1 MRLVC
6 LMVFGCCVAS
16 APALYG
22 QAVAPDG
29 RAADAGFD
37 AESYRKF
44 DATLEFLRQRNA
56 REYAIDTKRGIDEA
70 SFVPIGGIDQWVT
83 IRGQDRSNPVIL
95 FVHGGPGD
103 TTNPYSMPYF
113 AAWEKSFTVVQWDE
127 RGAGKTFGRSGP
139 SVKPT
144 MTLDRMAQDG
154 TELAEYLCKHLG
166 KRKIVVVAHSFGT
179 LIALRMVQARP
190 DLFAAYVGTGQ
201 VADET
206 REYTV
211 AYGALLRKA
220 ESLHNEEAIAEL
232 KAVGL
237 PPYKDGKGYQVQRKW
252 ANRFEHA
259 DEFLASTMA
268 LSLSAPGYT
277 VRDVNDDIDGQSFS
291 GDALVPQARSATMHD
306 LGLKFAV
313 PMFFFEGTED
323 FTTPTALAREYLNA
337 LHAPVKEFVP
347 IPGGH
352 FAMFMNS
359 DEFLRQLVARV
370 RPLVESAG

>member
-1 MRLVC
+1 M
-6 LMVFGCCVAS
+6 AS
-16 APALYG
+16 AAAVYG
-22 QAVAPDG
+22 QAAVDG
-29 RAADAGFD
+29 GTAAGFD
-37 AESYRKF
+37 PESYRKLSETF
-44 DATLEFLRQRNA
+44 DFARARNA

-70 SFVPIGGIDQWVT
+70 SFVPIGGIEQWVT

-103 TTNPYSMPYF
+103 VTSLYSLPYF
-113 AAWEKSFTVVQWDE
+113 VEWEKKFTVVQWDQ
-127 RGAGKTFGRSGP
+127 RGAGKTFGKSGP
-139 SVKPT
+139 SVKAT

-154 TELAEYLCKHLG
+154 TELAEYLCRHLG
-166 KRKIVVVAHSFGT
+166 KRKVIVVAHSFGT
-179 LIALRMVQARP
+179 ILALRMVQARP

-206 REYTV
+206 RNYAV
-211 AYGALLRKA
+211 AYGALLKKA
-220 ESLHNEEAIAEL
+220 ESLHNADAIAEL
-232 KAVGL
+232 KAAGP
-237 PPYKDGKGYQVQRKW
+237 PPYADGKGFQVQRQW

-277 VRDVNDDIDGQSFS
+277 VRDVLDDFNGQSFS
-291 GDALVPQARSATMHD
+291 GDALMPQARSATMHD

-323 FTTPTALAREYLNA
+323 FTTPTALAKEYLNA

-352 FAMFMNS
+352 FAVFMNS
-359 DEFLRQLVARV
+359 DEFLRQMVARV
-370 RPLVESAG
+370 RPLAGSA

>member
-1 MRLVC
+1 MRFVWSVVFVC
-6 LMVFGCCVAS
+6 GVGFAAS
-16 APALYG
+16 LSG
-22 QAVAPDG
+22 QVAPSG
-29 RAADAGFD
+29 GVPQAGFD
-37 AESYRKF
+37 AESYRKL
-44 DATLEFLRQRNA
+44 DATLEFLRKRNA
-56 REYAIDTKRGIDEA
+56 RDYAIDTKQGIDEA
-70 SFVPIGGIDQWVT
+70 SFVPIGGIEQWVT

-103 TTNPYSMPYF
+103 VTSLFSLPYF
-113 AAWEKSFTVVQWDE
+113 AEWEKKFTVVQWDE
-127 RGAGKTFGRSGP
+127 RGAGKTFGKSGA
-139 SVKPT
+139 SVKAT

-154 TELAEYLCKHLG
+154 TELAEYLCQHLG
-166 KRKIVVVAHSFGT
+166 KRKVIVVAHSFGT
-179 LIALRMVQARP
+179 ILALRMVEARP

-206 REYTV
+206 RNYAV
-211 AYGALLRKA
+211 AYVALLKKA
-220 ESLHNEEAIAEL
+220 ESLHNDEAMQEL
-232 KAVGL
+232 KAAGP
-237 PPYKDGKGYQVQRKW
+237 PPYKDGKGFQVQRKW

-259 DEFLASTMA
+259 DKFLASTMA

-277 VRDVNDDIDGQSFS
+277 VRDVLDDFDGQSFS
-291 GDALVPQARSATMHD
+291 GDALVPQATSQTMRD

-337 LHAPVKEFVP
+337 LHAPMKEFVP

-352 FAMFMNS
+352 FAVFMNS

-370 RPLVESAG
+370 RPLAGRTS

>member
-1 MRLVC
+1 MRARRLGQVAVLCGVSAIAVC
-6 LMVFGCCVAS
+6 GQ
-16 APALYG
+16 APA
-22 QAVAPDG
+22 DG
-29 RAADAGFD
+29 AAKPGFD
-37 AESYRKF
+37 VESYRKL

-56 REYAIDTKRGIDEA
+56 RDYAIDTKRGIDEA
-70 SFVPIGGIDQWVT
+70 SFVPIGGIEQWVT
-83 IRGQDRSNPVIL
+83 IRGQDRRNPVIL

-103 TTNPYSMPYF
+103 VTSLFSLPYF
-113 AAWEKSFTVVQWDE
+113 YAWQKNFTVVEWDQ

-144 MTLDRMAQDG
+144 MTLDRIAQDG

-179 LIALRMVQARP
+179 ILALKMVQMRP
-190 DLFAAYVGTGQ
+190 ELFAAYVGTGQ

-206 REYTV
+206 RDYTA
-211 AYGALLRKA
+211 AYSALLQKA
-220 ESLHNEEAIAEL
+220 ESLHNTEAMEEL
-232 KAVGL
+232 KTVGP
-237 PPYKDGKGYQVQRKW
+237 PPYKDGRGYQVQHKW
-252 ANRFEHA
+252 SNRFEHA
-259 DEFLASTMA
+259 DTFLAGTMT

-277 VRDVNDDIDGQSFS
+277 VRDVLDDFDGQSFS
-291 GDALVPQARSATMHD
+291 GDALVSQARSQTMRD

-323 FTTPTALAREYLNA
+323 FTTPTALAREYLQA

-352 FAMFMNS
+352 FAVFMNS
-359 DEFLRQLVARV
+359 DEFLRELVVRV
-370 RPLVESAG
+370 KPLAEKAG